1 MAIVATVCTVV
12 IFSVSITAGLIASV
26 MAIILLFISF
36 AYTKWRYGKIDE
48 LSQYLKKIT
57 NGNYSL
63 DIRDND
69 EGELS
74 ILKSEIYK
82 VTVTLSEQT
91 ENLKRDKTFLANSIS
106 DISHQLK
113 TPLTSVSLM
122 TELISDGNLTD
133 EKQKE
138 FLKNIRSGIDRIE
151 WLVAS
156 LLKLAK
162 LDSGTVV
169 FKKEPIN
176 IGSLIK
182 KSIEPFLILM
192 EVKEQS
198 FSMVGDDNISFTGDM
213 DWTVEA
219 VSNIIKNSV
228 EHTDIGGAISIN
240 YEDNAL
246 YTIITIS
253 DNGAGIEKTDI
264 PHLFERFYKGKNAA
278 KESVGIGLALS
289 KSIIEKQC
297 GRIDVESEE
306 GKGIK
311 FIIKFYKNLK

>member
-12 IFSVSITAGLIASV
+12 IFSVSITAGLIALV
-26 MAIILLFISF
+26 MAIILLLISF

-57 NGNYSL
+57 NGDYSL

-91 ENLKRDKTFLANSIS
+91 ENLKKDKTFLANSIS

-176 IGSLIK
+176 ISSLIK

-240 YEDNAL
+240 YEDNTL
-246 YTIITIS
+246 YTMITIS